1 MSDFTFEL
9 AGEQFRRAYLLY
21 IIEISHNKDRY
32 YYIGQTGDNHY
43 VTARPAFRRLFGHL
57 EDSGGSTQ
65 NQVYNYV
72 ATKILGYSK
81 SNSREK
87 YSDECKQ
94 AVEDF
99 LVDSVVRMRVYNV
112 LPFNPAISRPN
123 HLANVG
129 KVTLLEKYVIKAFTD
144 SGKSLI
150 NKDVSAPIG
159 VCPYPNHLAR
169 IKDEFDL

>member
-21 IIEISHNKDRY
+21 IIEIRHSKDRY
-32 YYIGQTGDNHY
+32 FYIGQTGDNHY

-65 NQVYNYV
+65 NQIYKYI
-72 ATKILGYSK
+72 ATKILSYSK
-81 SNSREK
+81 SNTREK
-87 YSDECKQ
+87 YSNECKQ

-99 LVDSVVRMRVYNV
+99 LVGSIVRMHVYNV
-112 LPFNPAISRPN
+112 LPFNPAISRLD
-123 HLANVG
+123 HLANVK
-129 KVTLLEKYVIKAFTD
+129 KVTLLEKYVIKAFAD

-150 NKDVSAPIG
+150 NKAVRAPIG
-159 VCPYPNHLAR
+159 PCPYPRQLAR
-169 IKDEFDL
+169 IKGEFDL